1 MNARHAA
8 SALVALL
15 CVAFAASAGAQ
26 LPADG
31 QPIKTNHYGVD
42 LFQGPVLAGTR
53 PIGLAGAFVAIGEGV
68 EGDTQNPASPAVR
81 VPWSSGHFD
90 YDLGFG
96 VTFPATIKNS
106 DFFNSGRRTDL
117 PKGTTG
123 DFVFLNIAANL
134 QFGKWGFG
142 VTSDLQRYALSRDT
156 GDSATKSA
164 DQLVAQ
170 ISVTHIQL
178 ARAFADGQLIVG
190 IGDRIAT
197 LAVENNSPIA
207 SSQQSLF
214 STVGNGYE
222 AGFLL
227 RPNDSQFRV
236 GGAFRT
242 SVTTRPS
249 ANSAQTILYE
259 NDPVNQLYL
268 PDHVTVPWDLDVGI
282 AVQLGPRPLNP
293 MWRDPAL
300 EIERCKRFLRWRQLE
315 RARRRRFELERVASV
330 HGDVAAAA
338 SALDTEFAT
347 EAALDDATLSQA
359 EEDVDVELR
368 RRHEALRRFHVLLL
382 GSLVISG
389 TATDAVGVESFLERT
404 VQHSGA
410 SLSYSPR
417 VGIETESVPNWL
429 RLRAGTY
436 HEPTRFPSNREGG
449 RLHGTLG
456 FDAKLFPFDVF
467 GLFHE
472 GTTWRAGGSLDAA
485 RNYFGWSVAIG
496 VWH

>member
-1 MNARHAA
+1 MRLRLLA
-8 SALVALL
+8 SARIGLL
-15 CVAFAASAGAQ
+15 CLAFAASAGAQ

-31 QPIKTNHYGVD
+31 QPIKTNRYGVD

-53 PIGLAGAFVAIGEGV
+53 PIGVAGAFVAIGEGV

-96 VTFPATIKNS
+96 VTFPATLKNS
-106 DFFNSGRRTDL
+106 DFFNSGKRTDL
-117 PKGTTG
+117 PKGSTG
-123 DFVFLNIAANL
+123 EFVFLNVAANL
-134 QFGKWGFG
+134 QFGKWGLG

-156 GDSATKSA
+156 SDSTDKSA

-170 ISVTHIQL
+170 ISITHIQL
-178 ARAFADGQLIVG
+178 ARAFADGQLIIGV
-190 IGDRIAT
+190 GDRIAT
-197 LAVENNSPIA
+197 LAVENNSPLSA
-207 SSQQSLF
+207 AQQSLF

-222 AGFLL
+222 VGFLW
-227 RPNDSQFRV
+227 RPNGSQFRV
-236 GGAFRT
+236 GGAFR
-242 SVTTRPS
+242 SGVTTRPS
-249 ANSAQTILYE
+249 PDDAQTVLYR
-259 NDPVNQLYL
+259 NDPANQLYL
-268 PDHVTVPWDLDVGI
+268 PDHVTVPWDLDVGV

-293 MWRDPAL
+293 LWRDPAL
-300 EIERCKRFLRWRQLE
+300 EIERCKRFLRWRELE
-315 RARRRRFELERVASV
+315 RARRRRFELARVENV

-338 SALDTEFAT
+338 NALDSEFAT

-359 EEDVDVELR
+359 ERDVDAELR
-368 RRHEALRRFHVLLL
+368 RRHAALERFHVLLL
-382 GSLVISG
+382 GSVVVSG
-389 TATDAVGVESFLERT
+389 SASNAVGVESFLERT

-417 VGIETESVPNWL
+417 VGVETESVPHWL
-429 RLRAGTY
+429 RLRAGSY
-436 HEPTRFPSNREGG
+436 YEPTRFPSNHEGG
-449 RLHGTLG
+449 RPHGTFG

>member
-1 MNARHAA
+1 MIARQAA
-8 SALVALL
+8 SARVALL
-15 CVAFAASAGAQ
+15 CLAFAVSASAQ

-31 QPIKTNHYGVD
+31 QPIKTNRYGVD
-42 LFQGPVLAGTR
+42 LYQGPVLAGTR

-96 VTFPATIKNS
+96 VTLPATIKNS

-117 PKGTTG
+117 PKGSTG
-123 DFVFLNIAANL
+123 EFVFLNIAANL
-134 QFGKWGFG
+134 QFGKWGIG

-156 GDSATKSA
+156 SDSANKSA
-164 DQLVAQ
+164 DELVAQ

-178 ARAFADGQLIVG
+178 ARAFLDGQLIVG
-190 IGDRIAT
+190 VGDRIGT
-197 LAVENNSPIA
+197 LAVENNSPLA
-207 SSQQSLF
+207 AAQQSLF

-242 SVTTRPS
+242 SVTTHPS
-249 ANSAQTILYE
+249 ASGAQTILYQ
-259 NDPVNQLYL
+259 NDSANELYL
-268 PDHVTVPWDLDVGI
+268 PDHVTVPWDLDVGL

-293 MWRDPAL
+293 MWRDPA
-300 EIERCKRFLRWRQLE
+300 IEMERSKRFLRWRQLE
-315 RARRRRFELERVASV
+315 RARRRRFELARVASL

-347 EAALDDATLSQA
+347 EAALDDAVLSQA
-359 EEDVDVELR
+359 ERDVDRELH
-368 RRHEALRRFHVLLL
+368 RRHLALQRFHVLLL
-382 GSLVISG
+382 ASLVVSG
-389 TATDAVGVESFLERT
+389 TANDAVGVESFLERT
-404 VQHSGA
+404 VQRSGA
-410 SLSYSPR
+410 ALSYSPR
-417 VGIETESVPNWL
+417 IGIETESVPNWL
-429 RLRAGTY
+429 RLRAGSY

-456 FDAKLFPFDVF
+456 FDEKLFPFEAF
-467 GLFHE
+467 GLFQQ
-472 GTTWRAGGSLDAA
+472 GTTWRVSGSLDAA